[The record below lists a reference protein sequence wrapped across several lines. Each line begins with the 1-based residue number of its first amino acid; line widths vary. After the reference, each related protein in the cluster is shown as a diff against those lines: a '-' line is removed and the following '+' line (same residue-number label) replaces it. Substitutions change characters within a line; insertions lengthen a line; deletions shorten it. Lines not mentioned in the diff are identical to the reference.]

1 MHPEIDD
8 EFMSILCALAGS
20 GVEMAFERR
29 GEGTTT
35 YPLHGEVVAVD
46 ESAGT
51 IQILR
56 TRTHAGEVH
65 TMGLRYFLT
74 ATAPD
79 CDPLINT
86 LARARL
92 QADLQKG
99 IAREA
104 ARETAIEQVKA
115 SAGSSHIHSL
125 TQSRYQ
131 GNATGSMVGYPSNR
145 YVFADKV
152 DPTRTVGIIARSMAD
167 ATQFMASQDLFM
179 SLDDSLELAI
189 KGHVLWPAGI
199 AYATVQNPEAWRAPW
214 QEIFKVLDG
223 LTARALTFYLQKI
236 RRGSHSISDT
246 ETIGNTAIQS
256 LTARGLLQ
264 IEGRPASYE
273 ETVKRIPVVGLKELL
288 RIAGAK
294 SKLPT
299 RLLLEAEVLSVMTND
314 LHEKALQLMRA
325 PKTVVRAPCGLS
337 NDEFAHAIKEMRDSI
352 FIMRQWLRS
361 TYELERE
368 DELRALAARM

>member
-1 MHPEIDD
+1 MLHEIDD
-8 EFMSILCALAGS
+8 EFLNILSALVGS

-35 YPLHGEVVAVD
+35 YPLHGEIVAVD

-86 LARARL
+86 LAKARL

-99 IAREA
+99 I

-189 KGHVLWPAGI
+189 TGHVLWPAGI

-223 LTARALTFYLQKI
+223 LTVRALTFYLQKI
-236 RRGSHSISDT
+236 RRGSQSISDT
-246 ETIGNTAIQS
+246 ETIGNAAIQS

-264 IEGRPASYE
+264 TEGRPASYE
-273 ETVKRIPVVGLKELL
+273 ETVKRIPVAGLKELL
-288 RIAGAK
+288 RSAGAK

-299 RLLLEAEVLSVMTND
+299 RLLLEAEVLSVMTSNPSN

-337 NDEFAHAIKEMRDSI
+337 NDEFAHAIKELRDSI

-368 DELRALAARM
+368 EELRAFAARM